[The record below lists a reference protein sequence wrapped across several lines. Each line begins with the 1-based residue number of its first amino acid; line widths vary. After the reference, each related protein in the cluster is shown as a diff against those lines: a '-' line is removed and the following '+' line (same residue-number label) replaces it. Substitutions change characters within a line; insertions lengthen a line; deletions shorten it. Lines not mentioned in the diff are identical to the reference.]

1 MGETKGGGDRR
12 EEKRKE
18 YSVRLYSLVLSRPN
32 VSIIKMI
39 RCVGPSLVMEGG
51 GRVLISDSLR
61 GDCVVLCVFRWRN
74 IITIPSF
81 HPTIPPL
88 HYPAWVNMQMSGN
101 VKNDLLCQHGVIR
114 DIS

>member
-12 EEKRKE
+12 EEKRRE
-18 YSVRLYSLVLSRPN
+18 YSVRMYSLVLSRPN

-61 GDCVVLCVFRWRN
+61 GDCVVLCSDGEILLQFLPF
-74 IITIPSF
+74 IQLYHHYITLP
-81 HPTIPPL
+81 
-88 HYPAWVNMQMSGN
+88 G
-101 VKNDLLCQHGVIR
+101 
-114 DIS
+114 